1 MISDIMY
8 ASVFQTIISRNH
20 SNGTWFDATLVYRI
34 NECNQRSY
42 KVHSKWVYNSAYCI
56 NTKILGSET
65 LLCPNHL

>member
-1 MISDIMY
+1 MHLSFKQ
-8 ASVFQTIISRNH
+8 SLVRTIQ
-20 SNGTWFDATLVYRI
+20 NGTWFDATLVYRI

-65 LLCPNHL
+65 LLYPNHL

>member
-1 MISDIMY
+1 MHLSFKQ
-8 ASVFQTIISRNH
+8 SLVGTIQ
-20 SNGTWFDATLVYRI
+20 NGTWFDATLVNRI